1 MTCPKCN
8 HGNDADARFCENCGA
23 QLLPAKTKHF
33 IKAVQALAL
42 AVVWMIPYATA
53 EAQQDVARTTETPVA
68 TSGGGGYGGLIILF
82 IVCMIV
88 GTVVT
93 KTLTKKKKNKTTSPM
108 TCPMCN
114 YVNDADARFCENC
127 GAQLKRNMKP
137 FVKVLLALAL
147 LVVGGMVPFMPPL
160 GLAILFFI
168 ACMAAC
174 IIITKKLTEKKKNKN
189 T

>member
-8 HGNDADARFCENCGA
+8 HENDADARFCENCGT

-42 AVVWMIPYATA
+42 PIVWMIPYATA
-53 EAQQDVARTTETPVA
+53 EAQTTETSAA
-68 TSGGGGYGGLIILF
+68 TGSEGGYGGIIILF

-88 GTVVT
+88 ACIVVT

-127 GAQLKRNMKP
+127 GAQLKRK
-137 FVKVLLALAL
+137 
-147 LVVGGMVPFMPPL
+147 
-160 GLAILFFI
+160 
-168 ACMAAC
+168 
-174 IIITKKLTEKKKNKN
+174 
-189 T
+189 

>member
-1 MTCPKCN
+1 MYCCHKDTHKEKEKQN
-8 HGNDADARFCENCGA
+8 HIAHDLSDVQLRKRHRRTLLRELRGA
-23 QLLPAKTKHF
+23 
-33 IKAVQALAL
+33 
-42 AVVWMIPYATA
+42 
-53 EAQQDVARTTETPVA
+53 TE
-68 TSGGGGYGGLIILF
+68 
-82 IVCMIV
+82 M
-88 GTVVT
+88 
-93 KTLTKKKKNKTTSPM
+93 
-108 TCPMCN
+108 
-114 YVNDADARFCENC
+114 E
-127 GAQLKRNMKP
+127 MKP